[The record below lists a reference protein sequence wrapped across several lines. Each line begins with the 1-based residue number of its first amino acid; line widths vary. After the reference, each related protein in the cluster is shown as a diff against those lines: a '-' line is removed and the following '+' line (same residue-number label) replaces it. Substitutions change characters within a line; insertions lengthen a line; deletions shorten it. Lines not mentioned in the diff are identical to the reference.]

1 MTLDGRT
8 LLVAIDQI
16 PAPGCA
22 KMIQG
27 EGMLTVDEDI
37 IGQENERRGDLY
49 ILFDIE
55 FPKRLAQPTRKEELA
70 EALAAN

>member
-16 PAPGCA
+16 PAPGVA
-22 KMIQG
+22 KIIQG
-27 EGMLTVDEDI
+27 EGMLI
-37 IGQENERRGDLY
+37 IKENAMGQSFEKRGDLY

-55 FPKRLAQPTRKEELA
+55 FPKRLA
-70 EALAAN
+70 

>member
-1 MTLDGRT
+1 
-8 LLVAIDQI
+8 
-16 PAPGCA
+16 
-22 KMIQG
+22 
-27 EGMLTVDEDI
+27 MLTVDESV

>member
-1 MTLDGRT
+1 
-8 LLVAIDQI
+8 
-16 PAPGCA
+16 
-22 KMIQG
+22 
-27 EGMLTVDEDI
+27 MLIIDEDI
-37 IGQENERRGDLY
+37 IGQENGRRGDLY